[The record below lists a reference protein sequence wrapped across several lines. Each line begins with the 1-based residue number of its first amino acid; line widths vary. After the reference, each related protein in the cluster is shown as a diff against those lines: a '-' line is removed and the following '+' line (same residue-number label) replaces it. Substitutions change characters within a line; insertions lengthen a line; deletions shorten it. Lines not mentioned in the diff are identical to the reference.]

1 MKTLSDFWL
10 LLKAF
15 GKRLQGKEKITG
27 KKWPFCKQTKRDWRK
42 PRTLKH

>member
-27 KKWPFCKQTKRDWRK
+27 KNGHFVNRPKGNGESPE
-42 PRTLKH
+42 H